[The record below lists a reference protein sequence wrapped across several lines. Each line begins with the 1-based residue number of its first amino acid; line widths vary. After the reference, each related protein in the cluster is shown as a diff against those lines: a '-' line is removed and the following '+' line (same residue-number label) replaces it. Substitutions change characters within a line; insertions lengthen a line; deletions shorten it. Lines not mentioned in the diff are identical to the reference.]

1 VHHIALRL
9 DFLSSTFTSNKNCGL
24 SGMTQRVSAYGL
36 LKESWIDGCEKM
48 SFSAS
53 VGFGCASQGFRVI
66 RTCSLSP
73 SVVYQDKLWTRC
85 AF

>member
-1 VHHIALRL
+1 MHHITLRL
-9 DFLSSTFTSNKNCGL
+9 NFLSSTFTSNKDCGF
-24 SGMTQRVSAYGL
+24 SSMTERVSAYGL
-36 LKESWIDGCEKM
+36 LKESRIDGCEKF

-53 VGFGCASQGFRVI
+53 IGCASQGFRVI